1 MSFTISNKSIKISDK
16 GIVLLKKHALK
27 TRFKNTQLVQVARE
41 LKNWIF
47 KSNHDQGKIS
57 NKNINDLI
65 IIFRHVYIS
74 ADSARFPHKSRPE
87 GFTHLACLQNLVETI
102 LQSKYFSKVKLHIL
116 YNGNQDEFSSDKVAI
131 FLAES
136 EVHAMVTLVEARS
149 AVESALA
156 MLESIEDLSKN
167 NDDLIYILENDYI
180 HAPNWIE
187 EVVEVYSSDI
197 NFDYI
202 SLYDHPDR
210 YKLHSNYKNSNL
222 YVTNTRHWI
231 SAPSTCGTF
240 LFKRSVYKRDFR
252 WLFSTHNDHQ
262 MFKRLTGK
270 LKRKLITPVPGLAVH
285 CMNDHLDPIQKFEK
299 KYFNGHEKHNCV

>member
-1 MSFTISNKSIKISDK
+1 VS
-16 GIVLLKKHALK
+16 
-27 TRFKNTQLVQVARE
+27 
-41 LKNWIF
+41 
-47 KSNHDQGKIS
+47 
-57 NKNINDLI
+57 
-65 IIFRHVYIS
+65 
-74 ADSARFPHKSRPE
+74 
-87 GFTHLACLQNLVETI
+87 
-102 LQSKYFSKVKLHIL
+102 
-116 YNGNQDEFSSDKVAI
+116 I

-136 EVHAMVTLVEARS
+136 EVHAIVTLVEAKS

-156 MLESIEDLSKN
+156 MLESIEYLSKN

-180 HAPNWIE
+180 HASNWIE

-197 NFDYI
+197 NFDYL

-210 YKLHSNYKNSNL
+210 YKLPSNYKNSKL

-252 WLFSTHNDHQ
+252 WLFSTNNDHQ

-270 LKRKLITPVPGLAVH
+270 LKKTLITPVPGLAVH
-285 CMNDHLDPIQKFEK
+285 CMNDHLDPIRKFEN
-299 KYFNGHEKHNCV
+299 YFNAHEKFNSF